1 MCWHGKK
8 EEKIQLHDRKRYEKI
23 KSIWNKFLKTCLKNL
38 QDLNF
43 ALYSLERDNH
53 MTSVL
58 AVPKKHFWMFKTSL
72 VYLKWKIQ
80 V

>member
-1 MCWHGKK
+1 MEKK

-58 AVPKKHFWMFKTSL
+58 AVPKHHFWMFKTSL
-72 VYLKWKIQ
+72 LYLKWKIQ